1 MLLYIMCQAP
11 PCPLPT
17 VEQNV
22 VLPSFRVRETF
33 SLSSNPLFAQRGR
46 GLGYRNNMCLCYKCT
61 FGAVVWHE
69 LSLIDHELSL
79 IIFDDWLRRAKGS

>member
-1 MLLYIMCQAP
+1 MNIIVRRCSRSDYRMAPSLPPLREEKGIRKLTFLL
-11 PCPLPT
+11 
-17 VEQNV
+17 
-22 VLPSFRVRETF
+22 
-33 SLSSNPLFAQRGR
+33 
-46 GLGYRNNMCLCYKCT
+46 KCT